1 MMFKCTDIY
10 CIEFILTLLKFLEDF
25 TVNVIKSA
33 FQEQISGKLAKQI
46 NSTDLRHD
54 NLGAEENIKS
64 HNTGFQIIHKM
75 KSGM

>member
-1 MMFKCTDIY
+1 MVSYIY
-10 CIEFILTLLKFLEDF
+10 IYIFFFYIGGKKSELLYQEMCW
-25 TVNVIKSA
+25 

-46 NSTDLRHD
+46 NSTDLRHY

>member
-1 MMFKCTDIY
+1 MCW
-10 CIEFILTLLKFLEDF
+10 
-25 TVNVIKSA
+25 

-46 NSTDLRHD
+46 NSTDLRHY

-75 KSGM
+75 KSGMWLLSQMILFSPL

>member
-1 MMFKCTDIY
+1 MCW
-10 CIEFILTLLKFLEDF
+10 
-25 TVNVIKSA
+25 

-46 NSTDLRHD
+46 NSTDLRHY

-75 KSGM
+75 KSGR